1 VEAANLDQALLDA
14 LAAAVF
20 VDSTTTTSTTTSAPA
35 TTTTTTTIGI
45 TCENWNLQALSG
57 TVDTVI
63 QYYDCTNVLHTVT
76 LMPEEFLGCTP
87 INAHGFGPGNLG
99 SDRWLI
105 VSGPG
110 YGSETPC

>member
-1 VEAANLDQALLDA
+1 
-14 LAAAVF
+14 
-20 VDSTTTTSTTTSAPA
+20 
-35 TTTTTTTIGI
+35 
-45 TCENWNLQALSG
+45 
-57 TVDTVI
+57 
-63 QYYDCTNVLHTVT
+63 
-76 LMPEEFLGCTP
+76 MPEEFLGCTP